1 MTRRAALDGRLS
13 LAAEYVRQGARFAD
27 VGTDH
32 ARLPLFLF
40 STGRVSFA
48 LATDV
53 AEGPLARARA
63 AVDAAGISDGIELL
77 RADGLRGLEKY
88 RLSDIAIC
96 GMGGELIARIVS
108 EAAFVRDPAVRLI
121 LQPMTRAERLRATLA
136 AGGFAI
142 SDEKYG
148 IAAGRPYVCI
158 VASYTGKPEN
168 PSPIALEIGTPSVCR
183 NSDSP
188 AFAAYLR
195 GRIKTREEE
204 RKGCLARG
212 DAPGAEALAALL
224 FELKAALPD
233 RPNAEGENSNDRP

>member
-32 ARLPLFLF
+32 ARLPLFLLAA
-40 STGRVSFA
+40 GRLSFA

-53 AEGPLARARA
+53 ADGPLSRARA
-63 AVDAAGISDGIELL
+63 AVAAAGRTDEIELL
-77 RADGLRGLEKY
+77 KTDGLRGLGSY
-88 RLSDIAIC
+88 RLTDIAIC

-108 EAAFVRDPAVRLI
+108 EAGFVRDPAVRLI
-121 LQPMTRAERLRATLA
+121 LQPMTRAERLRETLA
-136 AGGFAI
+136 ASGFAV

-158 VASYTGKPEN
+158 VASYTGKPKK
-168 PSPIALEIGTPSVCR
+168 PSPIELEIGTPGVRR
-183 NSDSP
+183 NPGSP
-188 AFAAYLR
+188 AFAAFLR
-195 GRIKTREEE
+195 GRIKAREEE

-212 DAPGAEALAALL
+212 DEAGAEALDALL
-224 FELKAALPD
+224 LELRSALPK
-233 RPNAEGENSNDRP
+233 PNAE